1 MFCLCLDK
9 QLGSCEPVRSE
20 AADELVGKPYGNK
33 GQGVSPIG
41 RRVERPANRE
51 VRWRVP
57 ESEWSLVETP
67 GKPVGKTSFG
77 TKSGQ
82 HRTLVQLGE
91 LTQRADPESPEHV
104 GEHGQAENLHREVT
118 EPLRRRTA
126 RHDHA
131 FACGE
136 PSSKR
141 AVGDPHLARWLRGC
155 SAGRTCDGPDGRSR
169 GVTDLLSER
178 SLPTEV
184 TGGGPDR

>member
-1 MFCLCLDK
+1 MFGLCLDK
-9 QLGSCEPVRSE
+9 QLGSGEPVRSE
-20 AADELVGKPYGNK
+20 AADELIGKPYGNK
-33 GQGVSPIG
+33 GQGISSVG
-41 RRVERPANRE
+41 RRVEHPANRE

-57 ESEWSLVETP
+57 ESERSLVESP
-67 GKPVGKTSFG
+67 GKPVGKASFG

-91 LTQRADPESPEHV
+91 LTQRADPEPPEHV

-136 PSSKR
+136 PCSKGT
-141 AVGDPHLARWLRGC
+141 VGYPHLARWLRGC
-155 SAGRTCDGPDGRSR
+155 SAGRAGDGHDGRSR
-169 GVTDLLSER
+169 GVTDLLGE
-178 SLPTEV
+178 
-184 TGGGPDR
+184 